1 MNISVIKERG
11 AGQSC
16 SSRSFL
22 VMIFACIISLF
33 CHATCFATT
42 VDLQWDPVADTA
54 LIAGYKI
61 YFRADSAVQPFPSDS
76 AVLVDKAQTSATI
89 SGLDP
94 IHSYYFVVVA
104 YDASGAESSYS
115 KSVYVP
121 RLSPPII
128 SITSPVNNAT
138 VSAGVPVTVSAS
150 DSAGVS
156 KVEFYINDASVPIF
170 SDTVAPYSF
179 NWLTTSLDNG
189 NYTLTAKAFDSVGNL
204 MQTSDVL
211 VTVLNAIDFA
221 APTVTICARKGA
233 STASGTLTVTATAND
248 DVGVSM
254 VEYFVDGV
262 LVPNSQTST
271 APYTF
276 TWDLRGKS
284 DKSYYLVA
292 KAYDAAGNIGQ
303 SAAVMMTVPNCILK

>member
-1 MNISVIKERG
+1 MNLHVIKERG
-11 AGQSC
+11 IGQSS

-22 VMIFACIISLF
+22 VMIFICIISLF
-33 CHATCFATT
+33 CYATCFATT

-54 LIAGYKI
+54 LIEGYKI
-61 YFRADSAVQPFPSDS
+61 YFQADSSVQPFPSDS
-76 AVLVDKAQTSATI
+76 AVFVDKAQTSATI
-89 SGLDP
+89 SGLDS

-115 KSVYVP
+115 QSVYVP

-128 SITSPVNNAT
+128 SITSPANNAT
-138 VSAGVPVTVSAS
+138 VSAGVQVTVSAS
-150 DSAGVS
+150 DSVGVS
-156 KVEFYINDASVPIF
+156 KVEFYINDGSGPIF
-170 SDTVAPYSF
+170 SDTIAPYTF
-179 NWLTTSLDNG
+179 NWITTSLDNG
-189 NYTLTAKAFDSVGNL
+189 DYTLTAKAFDSVGNL
-204 MQTSDVL
+204 MQTSDVF
-211 VTVLNAIDFA
+211 VTVLNVIDSA
-221 APTVTICARKGA
+221 APTVNICARKGA

-262 LVPNSQTST
+262 LVPNSQTSA

-276 TWDLRGKS
+276 TWDLRGIS
-284 DKSYYLVA
+284 NKSYYLVA

-303 SAAVMMTVPNCILK
+303 STAVMITVPNCIIK